1 MKIHDVCF
9 KTMMVALTVVL
20 VALAI
25 RIVVCLLSTETYP
38 YLLEIK
44 LK

>member
-1 MKIHDVCF
+1 MKITDICF
-9 KTMMVALTVVL
+9 KTSMVVLTAVMVALG
-20 VALAI
+20 I
-25 RIVVCLLSTETYP
+25 RIVICLLSTETYP